1 MGLDI
6 DFRSLRGR
14 LDTMSKKVAKKT
26 LDTALEAGGEV
37 LVESM
42 KTTVPV
48 DTGELR
54 GSLGKIKIQGNNLE
68 RKILT
73 GIATEDRDIIERGY
87 YQEYGHS
94 RMTGK
99 KWMKAAER
107 QSKVDAVKAVANSLS
122 EQLKG

>member
-1 MGLDI
+1 
-6 DFRSLRGR
+6 
-14 LDTMSKKVAKKT
+14 MSKKVAKKT

>member
-1 MGLDI
+1 M

-14 LDTMSKKVAKKT
+14 LDTISKKVAKKT

>member
-6 DFRSLRGR
+6 DFKELRIK
-14 LDTMSKKVAKKT
+14 LDTMSKKVAKKA

-54 GSLGKIKIQGNNLE
+54 DSLGKIKIQGTNLD

-73 GIATEDRDIIERGY
+73 GIATEDRKIIERGY

-94 RMTGK
+94 RMVGK

-107 QSKVDAVKAVANSLS
+107 QSKVDAVKALANSLS